1 MKNTLLFAIIFIS
14 GLLLGT
20 LLDVDQLLPLEW
32 MKTAVINLLLLL
44 IGVGVGADVASFTKL
59 RQINKTMLMMPFLV
73 AAGSVIGTGL
83 IALLFPLIGFK
94 NGLAVGAGFGFY
106 SLSSVILTDLQGVE
120 LGTIALLTNL
130 IRELAT
136 ILSAPILAR
145 WIGWMAPIASA
156 GATSMDISLP
166 VIQRY
171 SGNQYTMVSIFNG
184 VVLSVLVPI
193 LVPIFGG

>member
-1 MKNTLLFAIIFIS
+1 MKNTLLFAVIFIA

-20 LLDVDQLLPLEW
+20 LLNVDNLITLEW
-32 MKTAVINLLLLL
+32 MKTTVINVLLLL
-44 IGVGVGADVASFTKL
+44 IGVGVGADVASFAKL
-59 RQINKTMLMMPFLV
+59 RHLNKTMLMIPFLV

-136 ILSAPILAR
+136 ILSTPVLAK
-145 WIGWMAPIASA
+145 WVGWLAPIASA
-156 GATSMDISLP
+156 GATSMDVALP

-171 SGNQYTMVSIFNG
+171 SGNQYTLVSIFNG
-184 VVLSVLVPI
+184 VLLSVLVPI
-193 LVPIFGG
+193 LVPILGG

>member
-1 MKNTLLFAIIFIS
+1 MKNTLLFAVIFIA

-20 LLDVDQLLPLEW
+20 LLNVDYLITLEW
-32 MKTAVINLLLLL
+32 MKTTVINVLLLL
-44 IGVGVGADVASFTKL
+44 IGVGVGADVASFAKL
-59 RQINKTMLMMPFLV
+59 RHLNKTMLMIPFLV

-136 ILSAPILAR
+136 ILSTPVLAK
-145 WIGWMAPIASA
+145 WVGWLAPIASA
-156 GATSMDISLP
+156 GATSMDVTLP

-171 SGNQYTMVSIFNG
+171 SGNQYTLVSIFNG

-193 LVPIFGG
+193 LVPILGG